1 MGNVLTYLQA
11 TGSQY
16 TYYDGNNHQIS
27 SLATKD
33 SLLHYDRKQGTG
45 GYSTLGAAMG
55 SYPLFFQQ
63 WTAFNPGGF
72 MYNYL
77 PANSQLEL
85 DDPIGVDAQN
95 KPKYNSIK
103 GNRYQDQKFK

>member
-1 MGNVLTYLQA
+1 
-11 TGSQY
+11 
-16 TYYDGNNHQIS
+16 
-27 SLATKD
+27 
-33 SLLHYDRKQGTG
+33 
-45 GYSTLGAAMG
+45 
-55 SYPLFFQQ
+55 
-63 WTAFNPGGF
+63 

-95 KPKYNSIK
+95 KPKYNSIT